1 MKKITLVVARSEISD
16 VLQALADLGCLE
28 LSEPDAVLGTAA
40 VAGVSAADSEILGL
54 AELRKVDAGFLGANK
69 EELPLLETPHTCIL
83 TGWVPARS
91 APELE
96 YQMGRFTAAWEIGD
110 LSPDEAVLA
119 PVKLSCP
126 VLFGKM
132 RLAGRKRFDPLVKK
146 YGGERE
152 WA

>member
-1 MKKITLVVARSEISD
+1 MLDPEIWDVAEPKKFDIV
-16 VLQALADLGCLE
+16 
-28 LSEPDAVLGTAA
+28 
-40 VAGVSAADSEILGL
+40 
-54 AELRKVDAGFLGANK
+54 FLGANI

-83 TGWVPARS
+83 TGWIPARS

-96 YQMGRFTAAWEIGD
+96 YQMNRFTAAWDIGD

-119 PVKLSCP
+119 PVKLFCP

-146 YGGERE
+146 SGGE
-152 WA
+152 